1 MKFSSVAILLL
12 SSFASAGYIS
22 LSTASGRS
30 TDTGD
35 ANKGCFGPVA
45 GKGPYKITAH
55 GGLKPK
61 ELRIYAG
68 KDCKEPVLAKCKARK
83 EGDCQSLSGGS
94 SNYASSSPYDK
105 PVNPFSRINLGN

>member
-94 SNYASSSPYDK
+94 SKMTGA
-105 PVNPFSRINLGN
+105 VWGWFA